1 MVALLVVLAV
11 DTSKVM
17 MIMDMMVDI
26 AAASVTVM
34 EEVLV
39 PV

>member
-1 MVALLVVLAV
+1 MVALLVVMAV